1 MTHLSILTE
10 PPVSRLRPA
19 LQGAAAILPLCL
31 AVLPWGILAGSM
43 AIQSG
48 LTAAQGLGMSAIVF
62 AGASQLVAMGMIK
75 GGAGLLAIL
84 VSTFF
89 VTAQHF
95 LYGLRLRE
103 SVAPLP
109 LRWRLLL
116 GFLLTDEVFALTGN
130 QAPAR
135 FNRWYALGAGLTFY
149 LSWIF
154 FTLLG
159 GLAAGSAEDLDRYG
173 LDFSIAATFI
183 AIVVPMIR
191 SLPVLACVLTAL
203 PLSVALHYFQVP
215 GALIITT
222 VAAMGAGML
231 CSKGRP

>member
-1 MTHLSILTE
+1 MSYQSTLTE
-10 PPVSRLRPA
+10 PSTPRLRPA
-19 LQGAAAILPLCL
+19 LQGATAILPLCL

-48 LTAAQGLGMSAIVF
+48 MTAAEGLGMSAIVF

-75 GGAGLLAIL
+75 TGAGMLAIL

-103 SVAPLP
+103 CIAPLP
-109 LRWRLLL
+109 LRWRVLL
-116 GFLLTDEVFALTGN
+116 GFLLTDELFALTGD
-130 QAPAR
+130 QGPAR
-135 FNRWYALGAGLTFY
+135 FNRWYALGAGLAFY
-149 LSWIF
+149 LSWF
-154 FTLLG
+154 FATLLG
-159 GLAAGSAEDLDRYG
+159 ILAASSVTDLDSYG

-183 AIVVPMIR
+183 AIVVPLVR
-191 SLPVLACVLTAL
+191 NLPVLACVVTAL
-203 PLSVALHYFQVP
+203 VLSIGLHHYQVS

-222 VAAMGAGML
+222 VVAMLVGLL
-231 CSKGRP
+231 CSRGKE

>member
-1 MTHLSILTE
+1 MTYQSTLAE
-10 PPVSRLRPA
+10 PPMLRLRPA
-19 LQGAAAILPLCL
+19 LQGAIAILPLCL

-48 LTAAQGLGMSAIVF
+48 LTAAEGLGMSAIVF

-75 GGAGLLAIL
+75 TGAGLLAIL

-103 SVAPLP
+103 CIAPLP
-109 LRWRLLL
+109 LRWRILLA
-116 GFLLTDEVFALTGN
+116 FLLTDELFALTGN
-130 QAPAR
+130 QGPAR
-135 FNRWYALGAGLTFY
+135 FNRWYALGAGLAFY
-149 LSWIF
+149 VCWF
-154 FTLLG
+154 FATLLG
-159 GLAAGSAEDLDRYG
+159 VLAASSVSNLDSYG

-191 SLPVLACVLTAL
+191 NLPVLACVLTAL
-203 PLSVALHYFQVP
+203 GLSIGLHYYQVP

-222 VAAMGAGML
+222 IAAMVVGLLSSRERA
-231 CSKGRP
+231 